1 MALRESGEDYLETI
15 YSLEQETGTVRSTDV
30 AKILGVSRPSVAR
43 AIQVLKENGYIEHE
57 SYGAIQLTEKGR
69 EKARLVYRR
78 HVIITRFL
86 VTILQVEPKTAE
98 QDACRAEHVFSD
110 ETMEKLTAYLEQEME
125 KL

>member
-30 AKILGVSRPSVAR
+30 AKALGVSRPSVAR

-57 SYGAIQLTEKGR
+57 SYGAIQLTEK
-69 EKARLVYRR
+69 ARLIYRR

-86 VTILQVEPKTAE
+86 MTILQVEPKTAE

-110 ETMEKLTAYLEQEME
+110 ETMEKLTAYLEREME